1 MKRFIKIFAIGAISC
16 LMAGACAKYDDSEIR
31 GEIDKVEQELAGLEA
46 LSSGMQAQLSAINAL
61 VSSSFISYVS
71 QDASGRTVICYQ
83 DKGGEVKTLSFA
95 TSSDVVTLPLISIA
109 EFEGRYYWR
118 QTTDNGKTYSWILDS
133 EGNKIYAGGEKPS
146 VEISADGYWVVA
158 GVKTDVLATDMSNIL
173 FKSVEKDA
181 ENGVVVFTL
190 ADGTTF
196 SVQLFEALGIE
207 FSAPLVTGVPDYAT
221 AVHVKYLISGS
232 QAAKADIDIFTAYNV
247 DVTIDK
253 YTKDIAV
260 KMKEGALSGNVLIM
274 VTAGETAIFKPLMF
288 TYGSAVIEDPDS
300 KYKEGKNIVLQGQMT
315 EFEISVS
322 HNIEYVLS
330 ISDNAKSWLIEQ
342 ADTKGELITSKH
354 KFVADYYEDASGLER
369 KGTITLYSKLYDVTT
384 SIDVIQMPVVP
395 VGPTNPGITT
405 PGDLVA
411 FAKAVNSGASTS
423 RWQNEAGEVVLLN
436 DIDVSAISEWTP
448 IGSGIGTVNGSTL
461 NGYEMTNPF
470 TGVFNGQGFAI
481 KGINWT
487 FDVSKTST
495 DLYGLFGA
503 VNEAVIKN
511 VVIGAEGDKITVTGV
526 PTINTSVAPAVGYA
540 LSSTIT
546 GITNNVSVTVRDDV
560 PEIACF
566 AGVVGAI
573 RTSTVG
579 SKEEPC
585 VNYGDVRTGNVTNV
599 NAGGTGVQTAGVCA
613 WICDGGSLV
622 AYCDNYGGVSC
633 PTGRTGGIV
642 ASMGGTPSTG
652 SKIENCNNYG
662 QIEDDVDDLYAGKSV
677 YNTKRMGGI
686 FGGTDGTNNE
696 INGCTNYGNVFSHI
710 GCRTGGIVGHNK
722 ARITGCVN
730 KGIIL
735 SDITIDSSIDLSKNP
750 TQATA
755 GPGWCTGYTAA
766 KCIFQCAV
774 GGKVGEWKTWK
785 DNPAG
790 APDAT
795 LDNTTCYKNG
805 EYIDPSEIIQ

>member
-1 MKRFIKIFAIGAISC
+1 MKRYTEIFAIGMAAC
-16 LMAGACAKYDDSEIR
+16 LLAGACSGYDDSDIRKEI
-31 GEIDKVEQELAGLEA
+31 GQVESELASLES
-46 LSSGMQAQLSAINAL
+46 LSSGLQGQLSAVNAL
-61 VSSSFISYVS
+61 VASEFISYVS
-71 QDASGRTVICYQ
+71 QDASGNTVICYQ
-83 DKGGEVKTLSFA
+83 DKGGAVKTLSFA
-95 TSSDVVTLPLISIA
+95 TSSDVVTLPIVGVG
-109 EFEGRYYWR
+109 EFEGRLYWR
-118 QTTDNGKTYSWILDS
+118 QTADNGKSYSWILDS
-133 EGNKIYAGGEKPS
+133 AGNKIYAGGEKPS
-146 VEISADGYWVVA
+146 VGISPDGYWTVS
-158 GVKTDVLATDMSNIL
+158 GEKTDALATDMSNIL
-173 FKSVEKDA
+173 FKSVVKDA

-190 ADGTTF
+190 ADGTSF
-196 SVQLFEALGIE
+196 SVKLFEALGVE
-207 FSAPLVTGVPDYAT
+207 FSAPLITPVADYAT
-221 AVHVKYLISGS
+221 AAHIKYVISGT
-232 QAAKADIDIFTAYNV
+232 QASEADIDIFTAYNV
-247 DVTIDK
+247 DVTIDR

-260 KMKEGALSGNVLIM
+260 RMKEGAVSGNALFM
-274 VTAGETAIFKPLMF
+274 VSAGETAIFKPLMF
-288 TYGSAVIEDPDS
+288 TFGEAVISDPDS
-300 KYKEGKNIVLQGQMT
+300 RYKEGRNIVLQGQMT

-322 HNIEYVLS
+322 HNIDYVVTV
-330 ISDNAKSWLIEQ
+330 SDNARGWLIEQ
-342 ADTKGELITSKH
+342 ADTKAEMVTSSH
-354 KFVADYYEDASGLER
+354 KFVADYYEEASGLER
-369 KGTITLYSKLYDVTT
+369 KGTITLYNKFYDMTT

-395 VGPTNPGITT
+395 VGPTNPGIET

-411 FAKAVNSGASTS
+411 FAKAVNSGASTG

-436 DIDVSAISEWTP
+436 DIDVSAIAEWTP

-470 TGVFNGQGFAI
+470 TGVFNGQGHTI

-487 FDVSKTST
+487 FDVTNTAT

-511 VVIGAEGDKITVTGV
+511 VVIGAEGDRITVKGV
-526 PTINTSVAPAVGYA
+526 PSINTSVAPLAGYA

-546 GITNNVSVTVRDDV
+546 GVTNNVSVTVTDDV
-560 PEIACF
+560 PETACF
-566 AGVVGAI
+566 AGIVGTI

-579 SKEEPC
+579 SKEGPC
-585 VNYGDVRTGNVTNV
+585 VNYADVRTGDVSNV

-633 PTGRTGGIV
+633 PKGRTGGIV

-662 QIEDDVDDLYAGKSV
+662 QIEDDVDDLYAGKSI

-696 INGCTNYGNVFSHI
+696 INSCTNFGNVFSHI
-710 GCRTGGIVGHNK
+710 GCRAGGIVGHNK

-795 LDNTTCYKNG
+795 LNNTTCYKNG
-805 EYIDPSEIIQ
+805 EYVDPSEIIQ